1 MSGSP
6 PTAGVPPDGADAPG
20 LGKVSNAA
28 LLGRVQEAERALLAR
43 PRLSIRTRL
52 VISLLLCFGLSC
64 VFALAIMSIL
74 VTAHRSLST
83 LASADRLSYEIHNA
97 VDEPRD
103 RQQSARETAL
113 AHADAAIAALYSETS
128 GMRRVAPIPGID
140 SIATRLRVYRDA
152 LAALPAEP
160 SPEDLARLQASGAAL
175 AREVDA
181 MIAAERESLESEFRT
196 GRRTMAL
203 FLALLLILFFF
214 ITYFFARALVM
225 PIRRFQ
231 RHTKRIAQGDFSL
244 IGPARAFRD
253 EFTDL
258 ALAVN
263 RMLAELQ
270 VYQDR
275 CVRAG
280 KLTAVGTITS
290 GIAHEINNPLNN
302 VSITTETLMAEL
314 DQLPREEQ
322 WKLLQDIYFE
332 TERASEIVKSLLDF
346 TRDERQELV
355 SLDLAE
361 VIQSTHRLAQN
372 ELALNNV
379 EFVNLVPAGLPHV
392 RATANQLRQVFLNLF
407 INAVQAMP
415 LGGKLTVTA
424 DARSEEARVCVEV
437 RDEGE
442 GIPASVLPHIFDP
455 FFTTKG
461 PGQGTGLGLSV
472 SWSIL
477 RKFGGEI
484 QATSEPGKGSVF
496 HVCLPAVTVG

>member
-1 MSGSP
+1 MGIDRGP
-6 PTAGVPPDGADAPG
+6 
-20 LGKVSNAA
+20 NAEQ
-28 LLGRVQEAERALLAR
+28 LRRTQEAERALLAR

-74 VTAHRSLST
+74 VSAHQSLST
-83 LASADRLSYEIHNA
+83 LAKADRLSYEIHNA

-103 RQQSARETAL
+103 REKSARETAL
-113 AHADAAIAALYSETS
+113 AHADAAIAALYSQPS
-128 GMRRVAPIPGID
+128 GWRRDAPVPGID
-140 SIATRLRVYRDA
+140 TIATRLRVYRDA
-152 LAALPAEP
+152 LAALPPEP
-160 SPEDLARLQASGAAL
+160 SPEDIARLQASGAAL
-175 AREVDA
+175 ALEVDT
-181 MIAAERESLESEFRT
+181 MIAAERAALESEFRT

-203 FLALLLILFFF
+203 FLALLLILFGF

-346 TRDERQELV
+346 TRDERPELV

-361 VIQSTHRLAQN
+361 VIQSTHRLVQN

-379 EFVNLVPAGLPHV
+379 EFVNRIPAGLPHV

-415 LGGKLTVTA
+415 RGGELTVSA
-424 DARSEEARVCVEV
+424 DARPEEGRVCVEV

-496 HVCLPAVTVG
+496 HVCLPTATVG